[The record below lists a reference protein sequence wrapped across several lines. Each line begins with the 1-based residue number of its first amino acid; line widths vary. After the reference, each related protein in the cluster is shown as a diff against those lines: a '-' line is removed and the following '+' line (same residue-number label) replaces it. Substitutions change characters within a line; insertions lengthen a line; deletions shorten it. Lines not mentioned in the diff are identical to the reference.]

1 MSSAINLLDEPI
13 LVEDNL
19 PKIGHPLPY
28 FSLVN
33 HDFEDVTL
41 ETFKGKRKILHF
53 FPSID
58 TPVSADSVQKLNS
71 LAAQLNNTVILN
83 ISEDLPFALTRFC
96 ESKNLYNVTNLSSLR
111 GRDMLKNYGVLMVT
125 SKLAGL
131 SARALIVA
139 DENNII
145 LSVELVPELTQ
156 EPDYSAAIASLSNT
170 NLSQ

>member
-1 MSSAINLLDEPI
+1 MSSATHLQDEPI

-19 PKIGHPLPY
+19 PRVGHQLPY

-33 HDFEDVTL
+33 HALEDITL
-41 ETFKGKRKILHF
+41 DTFSGKRKILHF

-58 TPVSADSVQKLNS
+58 TPVSAASVRILND
-71 LAAQLNNTVILN
+71 LAPQLSNTVILN

-96 ESKNLYNVTNLSSLR
+96 ETQNLHNMINLSSLR

-131 SARALIVA
+131 AARALIVA
-139 DENNII
+139 NEINKI
-145 LSVELVPELTQ
+145 LYVELVPELTL
-156 EPDYSAAIASLSNT
+156 EPDYAAAIATLSDI
-170 NLSQ
+170 NLSP